1 MFGWFSKPKQENE
14 FLQLLAFGNDQ
25 YATTIGEMFTGMDR
39 GIRAHVLV
47 AYENLL
53 PVLSATYSV
62 AQQRGDDFTIEHF
75 IPQIVEKLEAAKGNE
90 IATRR
95 WSWFLFAAM
104 LGRLEKIS
112 FTNALAKEIGIKTW
126 CMIAR
131 DSCLLKSLLPNN
143 VVWSD
148 AEKEWFD
155 LSVEDEKLIGFT
167 INNVMPPQYSR
178 SEDVKDLARQV
189 GAFYLPSET
198 RIGIIP

>member
-112 FTNALAKEIGIKTW
+112 FTNALAKIEY
-126 CMIAR
+126 M
-131 DSCLLKSLLPNN
+131 LKRSFFSGLNN
-143 VVWSD
+143 R
-148 AEKEWFD
+148 FD
-155 LSVEDEKLIGFT
+155 WAFAYAFNCANA
-167 INNVMPPQYSR
+167 INNLV
-178 SEDVKDLARQV
+178 
-189 GAFYLPSET
+189 
-198 RIGIIP
+198 IIINCKFLR